1 MKPRLAGALVAALLG
16 WTASAFAGE
25 AVTAFQ
31 PGKLPPEA
39 LPHLTVK
46 AVVAEFLDPDRT
58 GLGKEVSIVVFREI
72 LTALSDQAGAGVI
85 LAHPPGETRLVD
97 LLRQNYHEA
106 AMLIAKSQN
115 ARMAIWGAVS
125 ELDGRFAIDTY
136 LSLIGEVVRE
146 DLALRL
152 RWSEAPGRKLND
164 TGLSARITRT
174 RFNFPRVWV
183 TREQLF
189 ERPLRVQAETAVRDQ
204 PDEKSGKVLA
214 RVRVNDTLQATG
226 MRGEWFQVNAPGGA
240 TGYVRAWSVYVPPRQ
255 IEARTAEPILSTPAA
270 GSNPIS
276 TAAVGAKYAVQG
288 SRYVDKSGLWYQ
300 VRSPAGPG
308 WVRAFAMRETFTFP
322 VVHFTAGLYRYQLG
336 RYADAAREFERFT
349 QLANAA
355 ADPPSLST
363 AYQMLGASR
372 LMEASKERKILAGA
386 NVYEQALQQAI
397 AVTPFDAGAYTLRA
411 VATLAVQESASRALA
426 DITKALEYDPSN
438 RDARSAL
445 DRLNLLSKSAPSAE
459 LPPMLFRRD
468 FQGASGASLRK
479 DIDSL
484 SLKYS
489 AVPLSDATAREL
501 R

>member
-300 VRSPAGPG
+300 VRSCTSPRGCIAINLVDTP
-308 WVRAFAMRETFTFP
+308 MP
-322 VVHFTAGLYRYQLG
+322 H
-336 RYADAAREFERFT
+336 
-349 QLANAA
+349 
-355 ADPPSLST
+355 
-363 AYQMLGASR
+363 AS
-372 LMEASKERKILAGA
+372 SSG
-386 NVYEQALQQAI
+386 
-397 AVTPFDAGAYTLRA
+397 
-411 VATLAVQESASRALA
+411 SR
-426 DITKALEYDPSN
+426 
-438 RDARSAL
+438 
-445 DRLNLLSKSAPSAE
+445 
-459 LPPMLFRRD
+459 
-468 FQGASGASLRK
+468 SLRTRRP
-479 DIDSL
+479 IPR
-484 SLKYS
+484 
-489 AVPLSDATAREL
+489 ACRRPTRCWARAG
-501 R
+501 